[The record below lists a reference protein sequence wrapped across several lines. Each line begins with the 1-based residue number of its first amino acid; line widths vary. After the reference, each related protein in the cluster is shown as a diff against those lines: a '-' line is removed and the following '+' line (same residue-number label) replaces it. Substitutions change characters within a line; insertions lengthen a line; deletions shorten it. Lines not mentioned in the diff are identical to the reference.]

1 MNRVFIIADTHFGH
15 KRIIEFEAKTRPF
28 ETVEE
33 HDAELVRRWNA
44 TVKPKDTV
52 WHLGDVLFGREA
64 FATIA
69 LLNGVKKLVMGNH
82 DRYPTALYLDHF
94 NQVVGAAE
102 LRGCILTHI
111 PVHPAQFGRYKAN
124 IHGHLH
130 SNKMDDPRYIN
141 VSAEHTGLTPML
153 LDTVL
158 HNAEISRPREAEWDR
173 AAALRACR

>member
-15 KRIIEFEAKTRPF
+15 KKICQFEAKTRSF
-28 ETVEE
+28 ATVEE

-44 TVKPKDTV
+44 AVKPNDTV

-64 FATIA
+64 FATLG

-82 DRYPTALYLDHF
+82 DRYPIGLYQEHF
-94 NQVVGAAE
+94 SQIVGAAE

-111 PVHPAQFGRYKAN
+111 PVHPAQFNRYKAN

-130 SNKMDDPRYIN
+130 SNKMDDARYIN
-141 VSAEHTGLTPML
+141 VSAEHTGLAPML

-158 HNAEISRPREAEWDR
+158 HNVTELTGPRVGHWSTE
-173 AAALRACR
+173 